1 MATMQALID
10 RARVL
15 LTDKNKNRFTDD
27 QCLGS
32 LNDAIKMSKRVR
44 PDLWFGTYGTPFA
57 DLALGGTFPLPP
69 EYEPAA
75 IKCLVFWCDARE
87 SEYTDD
93 GRAAAFL
100 AMFEKYLM
108 A

>member
-1 MATMQALID
+1 MATMQAIID

-15 LTDKNKNRFTDD
+15 LQDASKVRYTDPE
-27 QCLGS
+27 CLGA
-32 LNDAIKMSKRVR
+32 LNDGIKMAKRLR
-44 PDLWFGTYGTPFA
+44 PDLFFGQYGTPYA

-75 IKCLVFWCDARE
+75 IKALVFWSDARE
-87 SEYTDD
+87 DEYANE
-93 GRAAAFL
+93 GRGAAFL
-100 AMFEKYLM
+100 AMFEKDLL